1 MHLAWQ
7 DGCARDRIMG
17 AVAAV
22 AAAVRAVWVDDVAG
36 IMKPPTLI
44 ATILQR
50 ARLH

>member
-7 DGCARDRIMG
+7 YGCARDRIMAAVA

-36 IMKPPTLI
+36 IM
-44 ATILQR
+44 
-50 ARLH
+50 